1 MKLEYD
7 PTHDI
12 LNIEF
17 LSEVPIVDSV
27 EIDGIVIDYGENG
40 KIVSLEILDVGERTT
55 KDPLDMFDLKIIK
68 GKVPA

>member
-17 LSEVPIVDSV
+17 LSGVPIVDSV

-55 KDPLDMFDLKIIK
+55 KDPLDIFDLKIIK
-68 GKVPA
+68 GENAA

>member
-55 KDPLDMFDLKIIK
+55 KDPLDIFDLKIIK

>member
-40 KIVSLEILDVGERTT
+40 KIVSLEILDVGDRTT
-55 KDPLDMFDLKIIK
+55 KDPLDIFDLKIVK
-68 GKVPA
+68 GYA